1 MKIEAHRKILLAAI
15 LTLLLIPLL
24 ANIASGDGSLKTFKL
39 TAGASK
45 EFGRSVAVSGD
56 TMVVGDPIKG
66 AAYVFEYDGSNW
78 SQVAELTPSS
88 GFSFFGWSVAI
99 SGDMVAVGAPYD
111 QSFLGSV
118 YLFRRVGG
126 SWNEDPDSPLTDS
139 KRIPFS
145 FVGWS
150 VAFAGDTLLVGAPMA
165 NSVHVFNS
173 GGTTSWTQQEPPLTG
188 GDTELGDRFGWSVAV
203 SGARLVVGA
212 PRDEST
218 AGSAYVFDFDEKAG
232 KWLET
237 KKLTASNQAERDDFG
252 FSVAI
257 DQDTLVVGAHKDST
271 YVSNPGVAYIFE
283 FDGESW
289 AEKAKLTASD
299 SADYDEFGYSVAI
312 KDGILLVGAPF
323 DPFYGPEAT
332 PGAAYVFEADGS
344 IWSEKL
350 KLSASL
356 AGDPPEQ
363 DQFGLAM
370 AINGTTLVVGA
381 ILADAEIEDAG
392 AAYLFVANEP
402 PVAVANWDPKEGI
415 IEGDEITL
423 DGSESYDPDGDQL
436 TYHWEQ
442 TGGPPVGLDLLLA
455 RHDPENPSRTFLA
468 PELSE
473 GCTALSFTLTVTD
486 DKGLA
491 SEPAIVE
498 ITVYPNNKIY
508 AKLGGKHRRWLYWH
522 KYSFYGHENEHVTI
536 RLEADPNGWHRGR
549 RATLMLKDRI
559 KGVRLFLTNRGG
571 LPNELSAT
579 LPADGKYTVYV
590 VKQPWFWFWW
600 RHKRNRGY
608 EGDYILSLEG
618 ACGKL
623 VSGFRCNKR

>member
-1 MKIEAHRKILLAAI
+1 MKIEAHRKILLAVI
-15 LTLLLIPLL
+15 LSLLLIPLL

-56 TMVVGDPIKG
+56 TMVVGDPIQG

-88 GFSFFGWSVAI
+88 DFSFFGWSVAI

-118 YLFRRVGG
+118 YLFRRVGD

-212 PRDEST
+212 PRDESA

-237 KKLTASNQAERDDFG
+237 KKLTASNKAERDDFG

-271 YVSNPGVAYIFE
+271 YVSNPGVAYVFE

-289 AEKAKLTASD
+289 AEKAKITASD

-312 KDGILLVGAPF
+312 KDSILLVGAPF
-323 DPFYGPEAT
+323 NPFYGPEAT
-332 PGAAYVFEADGS
+332 PGAAYVFEGDGS

-363 DQFGLAM
+363 DQFGLAV

-381 ILADAEIEDAG
+381 ILADAEIENAG

-455 RHDPENPSRTFLA
+455 RHDPENPARTFLA

-491 SEPAIVE
+491 SESAIVE

-536 RLEADPNGWHRGR
+536 SLEADPNGWHRGR
-549 RATLMLKDRI
+549 RVTLMLKDRI
-559 KGVRLFLTNRGG
+559 RGVRLFQTNRGS
-571 LPNELSAT
+571 LPNEISAT

-590 VKQPWFWFWW
+590 VKQPWFWW
-600 RHKRNRGY
+600 RHKRHKRF
-608 EGDYILSLEG
+608 EGDYVLSLEG
-618 ACGKL
+618 TCGKL
-623 VSGFRCNKR
+623 VTGFRCNKR